1 MIKVKRLDADNMNYN
16 NENFDPFNAEVALEA
31 FLNEIGEE
39 NIIQIVAIVKGRTD
53 SSLFDP
59 HGYTVVYRDNG

>member
-1 MIKVKRLDADNMNYN
+1 MIRVKRLDADNMNYN
-16 NENFDPFNAEVALEA
+16 NENFDIMNAEIALEN

-39 NIIQIVAIVKGRTD
+39 NIIQIVPIVKGRTD

-59 HGYTVVYRDNG
+59 HGYTVVYRE